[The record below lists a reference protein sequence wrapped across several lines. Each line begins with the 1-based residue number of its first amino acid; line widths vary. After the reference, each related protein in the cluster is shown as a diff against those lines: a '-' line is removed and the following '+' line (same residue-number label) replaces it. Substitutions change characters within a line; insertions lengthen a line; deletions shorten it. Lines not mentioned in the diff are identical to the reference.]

1 MITNASP
8 HTWVE
13 GDRSQRDATTVVSD
27 STDQILMADV
37 NFTPAQPRVK
47 DAGDPQTLSD
57 HLEMVGLFNNNKN
70 TGSDGKIQTLESE
83 AMRAYRS
90 QDQKIF
96 DVPSGPFAGMKVP
109 EALRC
114 AIFQSNLAVKAGLI
128 RPGEVTV
135 RAIEFGN
142 LMASKGYKQEGFVP
156 GKSYPDGTYI
166 VGAGGGSDGDKNH
179 VGLVL
184 SGKLMHTH
192 AGRINYESISN
203 KFRRGAY
210 DEMRVY
216 IPPGSKVAD
225 HTI

>member
-8 HTWVE
+8 PQWVE
-13 GDRSQRDATTVVSD
+13 GDRSQRDATKVVSD
-27 STDQILMADV
+27 STDRILMADV

-47 DAGDPQTLSD
+47 DAGDPQTPAD
-57 HLEMVGLFNNNKN
+57 HLEMVGIFNNKN
-70 TGSDGKIQTLESE
+70 TGPDSKIQTLESE
-83 AMRAYRS
+83 AMKAYNS
-90 QDQKIF
+90 PDPKIF
-96 DVPSGPFAGMKVP
+96 DVSSGPYKGMNVP

-135 RAIEFGN
+135 RAVEFGN
-142 LMASKGYKQEGFVP
+142 LMQRKGYKQETFTP

-166 VGAGGGSDGDKNH
+166 VGEGGGRDGDKNH
-179 VGLVL
+179 VGMVL
-184 SGKLMHTH
+184 NGKLMHTR
-192 AGRINYESISN
+192 AGSINFESIES

-216 IPPGSKVAD
+216 IPPGR
-225 HTI
+225 TTRTT